1 MTTLRKCGLCGVPGH
16 TRRRCTMEE
25 GIPVGCSHP
34 DGFTWADDGNGRSG
48 SFCGVCGAP
57 DTAAEKLERHQA
69 VMKTARD
76 QAPEVV
82 FEDPTPRS
90 GTCGP
95 VYASFTSECTEC
107 DGAIFEGELIFP
119 DGEGGWACDDC
130 HNHRPEPVAAPTP
143 APTPEVVF
151 EDPTPAT
158 EKREYTNNRG
168 YLAKD
173 PRTGEFRR
181 YKNGNVQPFT
191 RVSTFVK
198 AGSDRTAL
206 TAWSMRNTLLGMAHS
221 PDLVAEVLRLHP
233 HPEGPLPEDK
243 DTKQALDQIVE
254 RVGKRVGSKRAA
266 DRGTAIHN
274 SIEMVAKGR
283 ATLEEIPTDHVPWVT
298 AFLDA
303 LMAKGLEVVPDMVE
317 RTVFIPQ
324 FGGVM
329 GRFDLT
335 VRHVASGAMLLSD
348 VKTGRVDY
356 AWEEIETQ
364 LALYVAGYTQH
375 GTYEWAPVGHEEDD
389 RWLPPVHALD
399 VDHGIV
405 FHLPVKEGSP
415 RCDVLDVDLRR
426 GWRRAE
432 FCAAVRENNREKPKP
447 AEWEP
452 PGPLDECQLPECTP
466 PQEPEDREWE
476 AEFGRARDRLH
487 LAGLYESAYAVF
499 GGQDEERLRGLIA
512 IGTARL
518 ESLANASA

>member
-1 MTTLRKCGLCGVPGH
+1 MTTQRKCGLCGVPGH
-16 TRRRCTMEE
+16 TRRTCTTQQRAETRAMDAAIVAMVTQAPAEG

-34 DGFTWADDGNGRSG
+34 DGFTWADDENGHSG
-48 SFCGVCGAP
+48 SFCGACGAP
-57 DTAAEKLERHQA
+57 DTAAQKLKRHQA

-76 QAPEVV
+76 QASSLGQE
-82 FEDPTPRS
+82 E
-90 GTCGP
+90 
-95 VYASFTSECTEC
+95 
-107 DGAIFEGELIFP
+107 
-119 DGEGGWACDDC
+119 
-130 HNHRPEPVAAPTP
+130 APAP

-158 EKREYTNNRG
+158 EKREYTNHRG

-173 PRTGEFRR
+173 PQTGEFRR
-181 YKNGNVQPFT
+181 YKNGNVRPFT

-243 DTKQALDQIVE
+243 DTKQALDRIVE
-254 RVGKRVGSKRAA
+254 QVGKRVGSKRAA
-266 DRGTAIHN
+266 DRGTAIHH
-274 SIEMVAKGR
+274 SVEQVAKGR
-283 ATLEEIPTDHVPWVT
+283 ATLEEIPTDHVPWVS
-298 AFLDA
+298 AFLEA
-303 LMAKGLEVVPDMVE
+303 LGAHGLEVVPDMVE

-335 VRHVASGAMLLSD
+335 VRHVASGVLLLSD

-364 LALYVAGYTQH
+364 LAMYVAGYTQH
-375 GTYEWAPVGHEEDD
+375 GTYEWAPAGREGDD
-389 RWLPPVHALD
+389 RWVPPAHTLD
-399 VDHGIV
+399 SDHGIV
-405 FHLPVKEGSP
+405 FHLPVKEGTP

-432 FCAAVRENNREKPKP
+432 FCAAVRESNREKPKP
-447 AEWEP
+447 SRWEP
-452 PGPLDECQLPECTP
+452 PAVVREAPA
-466 PQEPEDREWE
+466 EPEGRDWE
-476 AEFGRARDRLH
+476 AEFGNARDRLH
-487 LAGLYESAYAVF
+487 LAGLYESACWAL
-499 GGQDEERLRGLIA
+499 GGQDGERLRRLIEL
-512 IGTARL
+512 GTARL
-518 ESLANASA
+518 ESLEHALP